1 MSSLFTLADSII
13 GRIGF
18 AAKFG
23 LIIVLFLVPIGY
35 LGGLQFNESRAQA
48 QRYAEEL
55 AALDHLVAIRNLYE
69 KVPQHRGLSQ
79 AVLKGNDG
87 ARGKL
92 DGTRREVDARFAR
105 LIETDRAINDNAS
118 LTAGLEQLHKE
129 WKDLQQRNA
138 GLTPPQSFAQHTALI
153 GGLAR
158 LMEQVADDA
167 GLSHDSDIATVY
179 STRMMIDAVPTVA
192 EYLGRTRGLG
202 SGIAAAGTFA
212 PGLYTKLATNVEFV
226 DYAQQRLQNLLAAL
240 KHESPQLAAQL
251 DAQSRTAGQKIDAFL
266 TLVRNGLL
274 ASEESTSA
282 GSDEVFAA
290 GTAAIA
296 ATFAFYD
303 TVRPALAEHLATS
316 AAAAR
321 TQSWLVLATA
331 GGTLLL
337 LAYFTA
343 GFYRVVTRS
352 VNQLSNGAQQIATG
366 DLSVRLQ
373 LGVRDELLQVER
385 AINGMAESF
394 GTLIGGVKRAGEAV
408 NEATE
413 HMGSVT
419 TSTRESMD
427 NQQMQISQ
435 VATAVNEM
443 NATVHEVAQ
452 SASRTAEATRE
463 VRSKVD
469 QGKRVVSS
477 SKASIQQLANEVAR
491 ASTVINDVETNSN
504 EIGSVLDMIR

>member
-55 AALDHLVAIRNLYE
+55 TALDHLVAIRNLYE

-167 GLSHDSDIATVY
+167 GLSHDSDQKILTQ
-179 STRMMIDAVPTVA
+179 AVLEGVTFA
-192 EYLGRTRGLG
+192 IRDNLMALK
-202 SGIAAAGTFA
+202 AAGTELTRVTAVGGGSRSRFW
-212 PGLYTKLATNVEFV
+212 LQVLANTLNLPV
-226 DYAQQRLQNLLAAL
+226 DIPAEGDFGAAFGAARLAL
-240 KHESPQLAAQL
+240 
-251 DAQSRTAGQKIDAFL
+251 
-266 TLVRNGLL
+266 
-274 ASEESTSA
+274 
-282 GSDEVFAA
+282 
-290 GTAAIA
+290 IA
-296 ATFAFYD
+296 ATGTDPRKVCSA
-303 TVRPALAEHLATS
+303 PAT
-316 AAAAR
+316 R
-321 TQSWLVLATA
+321 F
-331 GGTLLL
+331 TLEPDDLL
-337 LAYFTA
+337 TDAYTDA
-343 GFYRVVTRS
+343 WECYR
-352 VNQLSNGAQQIATG
+352 QLYP
-366 DLSVRLQ
+366 
-373 LGVRDELLQVER
+373 
-385 AINGMAESF
+385 AIR
-394 GTLIGGVKRAGEAV
+394 GVK
-408 NEATE
+408 
-413 HMGSVT
+413 
-419 TSTRESMD
+419 
-427 NQQMQISQ
+427 
-435 VATAVNEM
+435 
-443 NATVHEVAQ
+443 
-452 SASRTAEATRE
+452 
-463 VRSKVD
+463 
-469 QGKRVVSS
+469 
-477 SKASIQQLANEVAR
+477 
-491 ASTVINDVETNSN
+491 
-504 EIGSVLDMIR
+504 